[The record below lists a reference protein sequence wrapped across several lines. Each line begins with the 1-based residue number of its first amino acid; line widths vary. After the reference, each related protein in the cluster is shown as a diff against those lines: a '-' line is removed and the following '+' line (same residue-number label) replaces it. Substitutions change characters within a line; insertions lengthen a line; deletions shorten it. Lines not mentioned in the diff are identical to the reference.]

1 MNFMIFGTEKIQQ
14 DTLLDAMTSSYR
26 QDETICI
33 NKLLPEAAFSPD
45 TMQLINTMAE
55 KLVIGTRK
63 NRKKQAG
70 LDSFLH
76 QYDLSSEEGIALMCM
91 AEALLRIPDNET
103 IDRLI
108 SDKLSTTD
116 WEKHLNSSDSLFVNA
131 ATWSLM
137 LTGKLYAPT
146 LSTQQSL
153 GDSLKRLLNRTS
165 GVIIRP
171 IILQGMKII
180 GKQFV
185 MGTTIKE
192 ALRRAQKLEAIGY
205 RYSYDMLGEAA
216 RTAEDAEKYF
226 QSYEAAIAAI
236 GKASPDQDPI
246 QGPGISIKLSALHPR
261 YEVAQRERVMTELV
275 PRLLDLAKQAK
286 AQNIGLTIDAE
297 EADRLELSLNVIE
310 AVFCN
315 PALNSW
321 EGFGL
326 AVQSYQ
332 KRAPAVIDW
341 LIQLSKQHKRR
352 LMVRLIKGAYW
363 DAEIKQS
370 QMHGLEG
377 YPVFT
382 RKHSTDVSFLA
393 CAKKLLAHPECFYS
407 QFGTHNALSVA
418 AIYAIAGNRK
428 DYEFQCLHGMGQPL
442 YNQIVGKDNY
452 DIPCRI
458 YAPVGSHKDLLGY
471 AVFWKMALTPLLSI
485 VSPMKMLPFI
495 KSLLTRWSAFKAWPA
510 NRIPTFHYR
519 AIFSVQ
525 NAKIPKAWICQT
537 HTR

>member
-1 MNFMIFGTEKIQQ
+1 MNFMIFGTEKIKQ
-14 DTLLDAMTSSYR
+14 DALLDAMTAAYR
-26 QDETICI
+26 QDETTCI
-33 NKLLPEAAFSPD
+33 NQLLPAAEFTPE
-45 TMQLINTMAE
+45 TMQGINTMAE
-55 KLVIGTRK
+55 KLVVGTRK
-63 NRKKQAG
+63 SRKKQAG
-70 LDSFLH
+70 LDNFLN
-76 QYDLSSEEGIALMCM
+76 QYDLSSDEGIALMCM
-91 AEALLRIPDNET
+91 AEALLRSPDNET

-146 LSTQQSL
+146 LNTQKSL

-165 GVIIRP
+165 GIVIRP

-185 MGTTIKE
+185 MGTTINE
-192 ALRRAQKLEAIGY
+192 ALKRAQKLEAIGY

-236 GKASPDQDPI
+236 GKASPDLDPI
-246 QGPGISIKLSALHPR
+246 HGPGISIKLSALHPR

-275 PRLLDLAKQAK
+275 PKLLQLAKQAK
-286 AQNIGLTIDAE
+286 AQNIGLTVDAE
-297 EADRLELSLNVIE
+297 EADRLELSLLVIE
-310 AVFCN
+310 KVFSDS
-315 PALNSW
+315 ALNDW

-341 LIQLSKQHKRR
+341 LIQLSKQHKRH

-370 QMHGLEG
+370 QMLGLEG

-393 CAKKLLAHPECFYS
+393 CAKKILAHPDCFYP

-418 AIYAIAGNRK
+418 AIFALANVYTAWDNRFTIK
-428 DYEFQCLHGMGQPL
+428 
-442 YNQIVGKDNY
+442 
-452 DIPCRI
+452 
-458 YAPVGSHKDLLGY
+458 
-471 AVFWKMALTPLLSI
+471 LSAKK
-485 VSPMKMLPFI
+485 MKMYHAEFMRRLAVI
-495 KSLLTRWSAFKAWPA
+495 KICSAISCAA
-510 NRIPTFHYR
+510 
-519 AIFSVQ
+519 S
-525 NAKIPKAWICQT
+525 
-537 HTR
+537 